1 MAGELEHIR
10 PTDPAYGNLASRTR
24 NINFVDANGVLRSI
38 THVYWSPTNDPNDRK
53 LIWQRDHTPVVIKYK
68 NILNSNI
75 WVMFKWTATQTTLN
89 SIKIWAVNEGS
100 GKNYINGNLYIYKK
114 RQDGLGEYFTHTSSD
129 IQNGDI
135 SIGTDTLN
143 VNNADISVKTITIT
157 NIQNC
162 GGMSNFTIGDE
173 YYIFINPI
181 YNGNLW
187 VPIFYVEGESEYLT
201 DDNNNE
207 MWKLGQNQ
215 YLLHNDGFFEGYG
228 TDKPKIEVNGVQI

>member
-1 MAGELEHIR
+1 MAAGDLENILLTAPDSTMHS
-10 PTDPAYGNLASRTR
+10 SRVR
-24 NINFVDANGVLRSI
+24 NITWRDNNNVNRSVKY
-38 THVYWSPTNDPNDRK
+38 VYWCPDGVTAR
-53 LIWQRDHTPVVIKYK
+53 LIWQRDHTPVTVKYK

-75 WVMFKWTATQTTLN
+75 WVMFKWTATQTYLD

-100 GKNYINGNLYIYKK
+100 GQNSINGNLYIYRK
-114 RQDGLGEYFTHTSSD
+114 RQDGLGEYFTHTSTD
-129 IQNGDI
+129 IPNGDI

-143 VNNADISVKTITIT
+143 VNNADITVKTLTIT

-162 GGMSNFTIGDE
+162 GGMSNFTVGDE

-187 VPIFYVEGESEYLT
+187 VPIFYVEGQSEYLT
-201 DDNNNE
+201 DDTNND
-207 MWKLGQNQ
+207 MWKSGNNS
-215 YLLHNDGFFEGYG
+215 YLLHNDSFFEGYG